1 MGVTLREDGQGSLET
16 RGQGMMDHPKMPGWY
31 RLKGELRLIY
41 VENGRLMVEDLFQ
54 PLTLEEFNSLKTPR

>member
-1 MGVTLREDGQGSLET
+1 
-16 RGQGMMDHPKMPGWY
+16 MMDHPKMPGWY

-54 PLTLEEFNSLKTPR
+54 PLTLEEFNSLKTPH